1 MTGKCVSNYDIKN
14 VKNITDRYLRGC
26 HSQSEIKNYR
36 NLRDVRRSVIR
47 DFVIHKS

>member
-1 MTGKCVSNYDIKN
+1 MTGKCVSNFDIKN

-36 NLRDVRRSVIR
+36 NLRVTRRSVIPN
-47 DFVIHKS
+47 FFIPK